1 VFVKMIVITAKGIR
15 IRASDRIM
23 SPAVACLLVRAT
35 SLIFTDPTKSDR
47 RAIGELLGM
56 ER

>member
-1 VFVKMIVITAKGIR
+1 MIVITAKGIR

-35 SLIFTDPTKSDR
+35 SLIFTDPTKSGR